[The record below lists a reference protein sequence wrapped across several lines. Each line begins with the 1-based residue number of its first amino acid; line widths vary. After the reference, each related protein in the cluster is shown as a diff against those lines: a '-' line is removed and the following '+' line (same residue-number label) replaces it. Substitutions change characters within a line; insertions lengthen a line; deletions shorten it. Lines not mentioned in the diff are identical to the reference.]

1 MIHFKKFHLSFLIP
15 AILFSLFTG
24 SPAYSEEDRLNRL
37 KGAEEREENILSTPQ
52 QAYNTLIETIISG
65 DMQNYEMLLNRP
77 LNGQELNHID
87 YIKNKRPESR
97 IKKITPLL
105 MLSRGFK
112 GEGENRALCTV
123 QDVELHFAKGS
134 KGKSRLE
141 TCFKKKEEKWIFIPD
156 DVRLFQ

>member
-1 MIHFKKFHLSFLIP
+1 MRHLKKIHLSFLIP
-15 AILFSLFTG
+15 AILFSLLTG
-24 SPAYSEEDRLNRL
+24 SLAYSEEDRL

-65 DMQNYEMLLNRP
+65 DIKGYEMLLNRP
-77 LNGQELNHID
+77 LNEQELNRID

-112 GEGENRALCTV
+112 GEGENRVLCIV
-123 QDVELHFAKGS
+123 QEVEVRFAKGP
-134 KGKSRLE
+134 KGKRNLE

>member
-1 MIHFKKFHLSFLIP
+1 MRHLKKNQLSFLIF
-15 AILFSLFTG
+15 AIFFSLFAG
-24 SPAYSEEDRLNRL
+24 SPAYSGEAIL
-37 KGAEEREENILSTPQ
+37 KGAVEREERILSTPQ

-65 DMQNYEMLLNRP
+65 DMQGYEMLLNRP

-123 QDVELHFAKGS
+123 QDIELDFAKGS

-141 TCFKKKEEKWIFIPD
+141 TCFKKKEGRWIFIPD

>member
-1 MIHFKKFHLSFLIP
+1 MRHFKKFHLSFLIP

-24 SPAYSEEDRLNRL
+24 SLAYSGEDRL
-37 KGAEEREENILSTPQ
+37 KATEEREDNILSTPQ

-65 DMQNYEMLLNRP
+65 DIKGYEMLLNRP
-77 LNGQELNHID
+77 LNEQELNHID

-112 GEGENRALCTV
+112 GEGENRVLCIV
-123 QDVELHFAKGS
+123 QDVVLRFAKGS
-134 KGKSRLE
+134 KGKRRLE
-141 TCFKKKEEKWIFIPD
+141 TCFKKKEEKWIFIPN